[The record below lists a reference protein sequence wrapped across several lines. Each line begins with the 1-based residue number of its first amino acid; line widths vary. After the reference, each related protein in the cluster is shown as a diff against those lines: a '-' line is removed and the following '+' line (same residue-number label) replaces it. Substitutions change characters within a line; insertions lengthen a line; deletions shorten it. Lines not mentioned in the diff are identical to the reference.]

1 MGTCQGVRACSYSC
15 SNRTIHLLTKREKIL
30 LEQGL
35 IKSDEEASSKKERP
49 RSSCSGRLT
58 NTQQVVNISESS
70 SSLFYYGKETAAGSD
85 AFLSSYA
92 RCYKKLNYLFQ
103 ICFSQFTFFFITG
116 INLKPRANEQES
128 MHIKQLP
135 FVTSQTLHYISSLRL
150 EQEGP
155 WSRVITSTMID
166 IISWLQT
173 YLAKKNKIK

>member
-15 SNRTIHLLTKREKIL
+15 SNRTIHLLTKRGKIL

-85 AFLSSYA
+85 AFLSSCA

-103 ICFSQFTFFFITG
+103 ICFSQFTFFFISG

-135 FVTSQTLHYISSLRL
+135 FVTSQTHTLHQFTASRAGRSLVSSNHEHNDRYHLVAANVFG
-150 EQEGP
+150 EEKQ
-155 WSRVITSTMID
+155 
-166 IISWLQT
+166 
-173 YLAKKNKIK
+173 N